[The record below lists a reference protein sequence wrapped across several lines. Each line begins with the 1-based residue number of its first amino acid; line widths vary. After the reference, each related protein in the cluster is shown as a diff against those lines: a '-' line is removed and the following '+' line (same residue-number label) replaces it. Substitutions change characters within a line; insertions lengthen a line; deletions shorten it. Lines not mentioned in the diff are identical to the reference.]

1 MRILIFGHARSG
13 SSVLQGYLS
22 KTLSLENLY
31 EPFTYGTDRNILTML
46 QEKDQY
52 VVKITSGNFFQW
64 GIDEIDLSIYDQVWI
79 TERENKNDVLA
90 SVYIADK
97 TKNYGKQEKQKF
109 TITKEFLIRW
119 QTEMKFFYQFQQ
131 RIMKE
136 YPDYKKMSHTE
147 IMQAMK
153 DSDMYVPSEMAYS
166 IDCENYNDMREP
178 VAYII
183 DKLETEFGK

>member
-153 DSDMYVPSEMAYS
+153 DSDMYVPSEMDYS

>member
-13 SSVLQGYLS
+13 SSVLQEYLS

-46 QEKDQY
+46 REKDQY

-153 DSDMYVPSEMAYS
+153 DSDMYVPSEMDYS

>member
-166 IDCENYNDMREP
+166 IDCEN
-178 VAYII
+178 
-183 DKLETEFGK
+183 G